1 MRINEV
7 LECANKAIDEIRKKE
22 NIDAK
27 GHFVSTTEI
36 RKAMG
41 PYKQCIVEIM
51 YINLDRHNT
60 HAFCGASIM
69 ERCLSE
75 NEEKIIKKAE
85 TQALTQFFV
94 YQHTDSIWEQI
105 IKGEYGTE

>member
-7 LECANKAIDEIRKKE
+7 LECANKAIDGIRKKE
-22 NIDAK
+22 NITAK
-27 GHFVSTTEI
+27 GHFVATTEVK
-36 RKAMG
+36 KAMG
-41 PYKQCIVEIM
+41 PYKQCIVGVL
-51 YINLDRHNT
+51 YINLDKRST

-85 TQALTQFFV
+85 IGALTQFFL
-94 YQHTDSIWEQI
+94 YQHEPDIWEQVI
-105 IKGEYGTE
+105 RGDYGNK